1 MINHMSNGDFKS
13 HIFIGGTQEGLL
25 VLLRT
30 KIIKTKER
38 FESNMKRGHHTYP
51 RKKENPK

>member
-1 MINHMSNGDFKS
+1 MSNGDFKS